1 MLDFLRRHRRPDSTR
16 PGSCSRNAH
25 RHRDRIPPNPRPDAL
40 PAPLRGQ
47 RPGGRAQ
54 TADRRLHLRSRD
66 MLMLPKRRE
75 DLLNPH
81 IWDTYPWQTLDL
93 VVLRHWPGVVRQT
106 EVCRRRKCRLAC
118 RGRPGAGP
126 WPSMLAPARTDL
138 GTTGAREYRA
148 HDADRGMPDQ
158 AGRIYESA
166 AVALDGWITGN
177 AGCTAPAGM
186 AHFET
191 ARFRSAY
198 SGANSCRFSLHWGVV
213 RCSQFPGAARF
224 PLAGLA
230 FHAGTFLAAAPP
242 SRADGIRTRYRRR
255 HASAP
260 HGLSPAEQLRSAAD
274 IWPAIRKEATSCRTS
289 REEQPGRIS

>member
-1 MLDFLRRHRRPDSTR
+1 MSRDHPVGGRCVRCHVWLPGDQGQGHDHR
-16 PGSCSRNAH
+16 CSRLPGLALGQLALVNTERMTPTAACL
-25 RHRDRIPPNPRPDAL
+25 IRPAASD
-40 PAPLRGQ
+40 
-47 RPGGRAQ
+47 
-54 TADRRLHLRSRD
+54 
-66 MLMLPKRRE
+66 
-75 DLLNPH
+75 
-81 IWDTYPWQTLDL
+81 
-93 VVLRHWPGVVRQT
+93 
-106 EVCRRRKCRLAC
+106 
-118 RGRPGAGP
+118 
-126 WPSMLAPARTDL
+126 
-138 GTTGAREYRA
+138 
-148 HDADRGMPDQ
+148 
-158 AGRIYESA
+158 ESA

-274 IWPAIRKEATSCRTS
+274 IWLAIRKEATSCRTS